1 MSTISELK
9 VKINPTLLEQDPQT
23 YYHNLKEARQNPE
36 NAAPLRTVLNDTSSE
51 NTWNSS
57 AILQLSYLTGDL
69 VNPNPDL
76 QGRTFYGQ
84 YTVVADELACLIL
97 DEQLLAGADPHTEN
111 LYEENVFQSLKYT
124 HVLTYRKNN
133 EKFKKKI
140 DDLFKE
146 TTSTDPNFAINND
159 AE

>member
-1 MSTISELK
+1 MSTINDIK
-9 VKINPTLLEQDPQT
+9 AKINSTILEQDPRS
-23 YYHNLKEARQNPE
+23 YYNNLKVARQVPE
-36 NAAPLRTVLNDTSSE
+36 NAAPLRTVLNETSSE

-97 DEQLLAGADPHTEN
+97 DEQLLAGADPHIEN
-111 LYEENVFQSLKYT
+111 FYEDNVLQSLKYT

-140 DDLFKE
+140 EELFQG
-146 TTSTDPNFAINND
+146 TTSSPTDMNNYS
-159 AE
+159 